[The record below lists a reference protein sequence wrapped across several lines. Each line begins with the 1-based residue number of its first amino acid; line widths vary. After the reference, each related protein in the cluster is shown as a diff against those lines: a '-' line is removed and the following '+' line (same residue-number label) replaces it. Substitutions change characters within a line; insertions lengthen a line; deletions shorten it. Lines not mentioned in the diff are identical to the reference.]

1 MVPVPPAKPEEF
13 LASDRFRVEIDG
25 LTVSGF
31 RSVLVAEGQA
41 DVLEYRQGSDPSQHT
56 FKLPGQVR
64 YSSVILVRGVS
75 TLQRDLYDWWASVVN
90 GPLHRRNLT
99 ISALDESGQVA
110 VRWHVFNA
118 WPRLYRV
125 SPFEAE
131 SDAILCETLELACER
146 VERE

>member
-1 MVPVPPAKPEEF
+1 MPPSKPEEF

-31 RSVLVAEGQA
+31 LSVLVAEGEA
-41 DVLEYRQGSDPSQHT
+41 DVIDHRQGSDPSQHT
-56 FKLPGQVR
+56 LKLPGQVR

-75 TLQRDLYDWWASVVN
+75 KQQRELYDWWSSVAN
-90 GPLHRRNLT
+90 GPLQRRNLT
-99 ISALDESGQVA
+99 VTVLDESGQDA
-110 VRWHVFNA
+110 VRWNVHDA

-125 SPFEAE
+125 SPFDAG

-146 VERE
+146 VERA

>member
-1 MVPVPPAKPEEF
+1 VPASKPEEF
-13 LASDRFRVEIDG
+13 LATDRFRVEIGG

-31 RSVLVAEGQA
+31 LSVLLVGGEA
-41 DVLEYRQGSDPSQHT
+41 DVIEYRQGSDPSGHT
-56 FKLPGQVR
+56 FKLPGQIR

-75 TLQRDLYDWWASVVN
+75 KQQRELYDWWSSVAN
-90 GPLHRRNLT
+90 GPLQRRDLS
-99 ISALDESGQVA
+99 IIALDERGQEA
-110 VRWHVFNA
+110 VRWNIHNA

-146 VERE
+146 VERA

>member
-1 MVPVPPAKPEEF
+1 MSYVPGSQPEEF

-25 LTVSGF
+25 LTIAGF
-31 RSVLVAEGQA
+31 LSALVAQGEA
-41 DVLEYRQGSDPSQHT
+41 DVIEYRQGSDPSQRT
-56 FKLPGQVR
+56 LKLPGQVR

-75 TLQRDLYDWWASVVN
+75 KQHRELYDWWSSVAN
-90 GPLHRRNLT
+90 GPVQRRNLT
-99 ISALDESGQVA
+99 IIALDESGQEA
-110 VRWHVFNA
+110 VRWNVHNA

-146 VERE
+146 VDRV

>member
-1 MVPVPPAKPEEF
+1 VPPPKPEEF

-31 RSVLVAEGQA
+31 LSVVLAEAEA
-41 DVLEYRQGSDPSQHT
+41 DVIEYRQGSDPSLHS

-75 TLQRDLYDWWASVVN
+75 KQQRELYDWWASVAN
-90 GPLHRRNLT
+90 GPLQRRNLT
-99 ISALDESGQVA
+99 IIALDESGQVA
-110 VRWHVFNA
+110 VRWNVHNA

-131 SDAILCETLELACER
+131 SDAVLCETLELACER
-146 VERE
+146 LERE